1 MKSLKNKTI
10 AIVGLGNTFSEY
22 ILAKTRSD
30 IFDEVWAINAMSA
43 VIFHDRVFMLDPASR
58 FLDGEMA
65 GKQTNVM
72 KKRLL
77 QKLNIPFIL
86 VV

>member
-43 VIFHDRVFMLDPASR
+43 VIFHDRVFMLNRS
-58 FLDGEMA
+58 
-65 GKQTNVM
+65 
-72 KKRLL
+72 
-77 QKLNIPFIL
+77 
-86 VV
+86 